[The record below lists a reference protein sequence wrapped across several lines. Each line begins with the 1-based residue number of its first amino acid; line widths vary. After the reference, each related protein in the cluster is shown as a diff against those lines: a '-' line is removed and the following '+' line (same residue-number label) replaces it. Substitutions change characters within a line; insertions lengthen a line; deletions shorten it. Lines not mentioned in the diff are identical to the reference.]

1 MDTTAI
7 ILNRLN
13 SCPDELI
20 TATIKELA
28 SELNLSVAS
37 IWRKANKAGFR
48 IRKER
53 SDKNKTVIS
62 DDVINYI
69 ASRVL
74 ISRRRNKQFTN
85 SVKKAY
91 EDYEKEHGKID
102 AGYERVCAI
111 LRQRGL
117 DKESLNLPTP
127 ALKLFSMH
135 PNHVHLFDVTNCHQW
150 HLKNNGGLK
159 EVDIEKMMYANKIV
173 KFAKSI
179 KKELLRFVI
188 IDHKSGAFF
197 FWYYYTSG
205 EKASDG
211 LDFFSRAWGDK
222 KELVKNTLGISEYN
236 GKYQFQGLPKMLYS
250 DKGSILKN
258 KAMQNML
265 SCLGVK
271 VETHE
276 AGNPRAKGAVEGLM
290 RIIGYDFESDLKTHN
305 IKGLDELNAFALNW
319 CIERNARPEFRN
331 GEIPRIDFWRK
342 IKASELIL
350 SPDYE
355 VFKKLY
361 HKPEVTRVCT
371 VQGIINFEGRKYSCP
386 DTNAYG
392 KTVLIKVNALE
403 YPAIDI
409 HFNGY
414 VYKSEPLE
422 VDEYNNL
429 ILPNMATFGSYNALK
444 KTELQHKKE
453 ELEQFATEKWG
464 VEYKGKKDKKIA
476 LPSDNTPKAEIEIKQ
491 DNIAYLPKAGK
502 QAEVKDSSEPVTT
515 APVET
520 HIIHNYPYV
529 TQSDSEES
537 KKEELK
543 KPVLI
548 PLMQAIDLVTS
559 EYGKISPLMN
569 KNLKTLYPEGVPAEL
584 TATDI
589 YNAINKP
596 AIVEVDN
603 EKLA

>member
-1 MDTTAI
+1 MDKETAV
-7 ILNRLN
+7 ILEKLN

-20 TATIKELA
+20 TETVKEL
-28 SELNLSVAS
+28 SHELNLSVAS

-91 EDYEKEHGKID
+91 EDYEKEHGKIE

-127 ALKLFSMH
+127 ALKLFSLH

-179 KKELLRFVI
+179 KKELLRFVL

-197 FWYYYTSG
+197 FWYYYSSG

-222 KELVKNTLGISEYN
+222 KELIKNTLGISDYN
-236 GKYQFQGLPKMLYS
+236 GKYQFQGLPRLLYS

-258 KAMQNML
+258 KAMLNMMA
-265 SCLGVK
+265 CLGVE
-271 VETHE
+271 VQTHE

-290 RIIGYDFESDLKTHN
+290 RIIGYDFESDLKTKN
-305 IKGLDELNAFALNW
+305 IQGLEALNAFALNW

-371 VQGIINFEGRKYSCP
+371 VQGIINFEGRKYHCP

-392 KTVLIKVNALE
+392 KTIRIKVNALE

-453 ELEQFATEKWG
+453 ELEQYASAKWG
-464 VEYKGKKDKKIA
+464 IEYKGKKDKKIA

-520 HIIHNYPYV
+520 HIIHNYAYV

-548 PLMQAIDLVTS
+548 PLMQAIDLVIS
-559 EYGKISPLMN
+559 EYSSITPNMN
-569 KNLKTLYPEGVPAEL
+569 KNLKKLYPQGVPAEL

-596 AIVEVDN
+596 FIQNAKISS
-603 EKLA
+603 

>member
-1 MDTTAI
+1 MDNSTSI
-7 ILNRLN
+7 IINRLN

-20 TATIKELA
+20 TETVKELA

-85 SVKKAY
+85 SIKKAY

-127 ALKLFSMH
+127 ALKLFSLH

-179 KKELLRFVI
+179 KKELLRFVL

-197 FWYYYTSG
+197 FWYYYSSG

-222 KELVKNTLGISEYN
+222 KELIKNTLGISEYN
-236 GKYQFQGLPKMLYS
+236 GKYQFQGLPRLLYS

-258 KAMQNML
+258 KAMLNMMA
-265 SCLGVK
+265 CLGVE
-271 VETHE
+271 VQTHE

-290 RIIGYDFESDLKTHN
+290 RIIGYDFESDLKTKN
-305 IKGLDELNAFALNW
+305 IQGLEALNAFALNW

-371 VQGIINFEGRKYSCP
+371 VQGIINFEGRKYHCP

-520 HIIHNYPYV
+520 HIIHNYAYV

-548 PLMQAIDLVTS
+548 PLMQAIDLVIS
-559 EYGKISPLMN
+559 EYGSITPNMN
-569 KNLKTLYPEGVPAEL
+569 KNLKKLYPQGVPAEL

-596 AIVEVDN
+596 FIQNAKISS
-603 EKLA
+603 

>member
-1 MDTTAI
+1 MDNSTSI
-7 ILNRLN
+7 IINRLN
-13 SCPDELI
+13 SCPNELI
-20 TATIKELA
+20 TETVKELA
-28 SELNLSVAS
+28 QELNLSVATV
-37 IWRKANKAGFR
+37 WRKANKAGFR

-53 SDKNKTVIS
+53 ADKNATVIS
-62 DDVINYI
+62 EDVINYI

-85 SVKKAY
+85 SIKKAY
-91 EDYEKEHGKID
+91 EDYEKEHGKIA

-117 DKESLNLPTP
+117 DKGSLNLPTP
-127 ALKLFSMH
+127 ALKLFSIH

-150 HLKNNGGLK
+150 HFKNNGGLK

-173 KFAKSI
+173 KFARNI
-179 KKELLRFVI
+179 KKELLRFVL

-197 FWYYYTSG
+197 FWYYYSSG

-222 KELVKNTLGISEYN
+222 KELIKNTLGLSDYN
-236 GKYQFQGLPKMLYS
+236 GKYQFQGLPRLLYS

-258 KAMQNML
+258 KAMLNMMAA
-265 SCLGVK
+265 LGVE
-271 VETHE
+271 VQTHE
-276 AGNPRAKGAVEGLM
+276 AGNPRAKGAVEDLM
-290 RIIGYDFESDLKTHN
+290 RIIGYDFESDLKIKN
-305 IKGLDELNAFALNW
+305 IQGLEALNAFALNW
-319 CIERNARPEFRN
+319 CIERNAKPEFRG

-342 IKASELIL
+342 IKDDELIL

-361 HKPEVTRVCT
+361 HKPEVSRVCT
-371 VQGIINFEGRKYSCP
+371 IQGIINFEGRKYSCP

-429 ILPNMATFGSYNALK
+429 ILPNMSTFGSYNSLK

-453 ELEQFATEKWG
+453 ELEQYASEKWG

-502 QAEVKDSSEPVTT
+502 QAEVKDSSEPVTEKT
-515 APVET
+515 VDILQPKLQAPA
-520 HIIHNYPYV
+520 
-529 TQSDSEES
+529 
-537 KKEELK
+537 
-543 KPVLI
+543 LI
-548 PLMQAIDLVTS
+548 PLMQAIDLVIS

-569 KNLKTLYPEGVPAEL
+569 KNLKTLYPEGVPQEM

-596 AIVEVDN
+596 VIEVDN
-603 EKLA
+603 ERLA

>member
-20 TATIKELA
+20 TATVKELA
-28 SELNLSVAS
+28 VELNLSVAS

-48 IRKER
+48 VRKER
-53 SDKNKTVIS
+53 ADKNKTVIS
-62 DDVINYI
+62 EDVINYI

-91 EDYEKEHGKID
+91 EDYEKEHGKIE

-117 DKESLNLPTP
+117 DKERFNLPTP
-127 ALKLFSMH
+127 ALKLFSLH
-135 PNHVHLFDVTNCHQW
+135 PNHVHLFDVTNCLQW
-150 HLKNNGGLK
+150 HFKNKGGLSERDVEKIFYQNKVVK
-159 EVDIEKMMYANKIV
+159 EAKKI
-173 KFAKSI
+173 KQ
-179 KKELLRFVI
+179 ELLRFVL

-197 FWYYYTSG
+197 FWYYYSSG

-222 KELVKNTLGISEYN
+222 KELIKNTLGISDYN
-236 GKYQFQGLPKMLYS
+236 GKYQFQGLPRLLYS

-258 KAMQNML
+258 KAMLNMMAA
-265 SCLGVK
+265 LGVE
-271 VETHE
+271 VQTHE

-305 IKGLDELNAFALNW
+305 IQGLEALNAFALNW
-319 CIERNARPEFRN
+319 CLQRNEKAAFR
-331 GEIPRIDFWRK
+331 GGTISRIDFWRK

-371 VQGIINFEGRKYSCP
+371 VQGIINFEGRKYQCP

-429 ILPNMATFGSYNALK
+429 ILPNMATFGSFNALK

-453 ELEQFATEKWG
+453 ELEQYASAKWG
-464 VEYKGKKDKKIA
+464 IEYKGKKDKKIA

-491 DNIAYLPKAGK
+491 DNITYLPKAGK
-502 QAEVKDSSEPVTT
+502 QAEVKDSSEPITVTLCHSEP
-515 APVET
+515 AQQAK
-520 HIIHNYPYV
+520 NLN
-529 TQSDSEES
+529 SDSEES

-548 PLMQAIDLVTS
+548 PLHQAIDLVLS
-559 EYGKISPLMN
+559 EYGKITPVMN
-569 KNLKTLYPEGVPAEL
+569 KNLKALYPHGVPAEL

-589 YNAINKP
+589 YNTINKP
-596 AIVEVDN
+596 SVVEV
-603 EKLA
+603 KHA

>member
-1 MDTTAI
+1 MDKETAL
-7 ILNRLN
+7 ILDKLN
-13 SCPDELI
+13 NTPDELI
-20 TATIKELA
+20 TETVKEL
-28 SELNLSVAS
+28 SHELNLSVAS

-48 IRKER
+48 VRKER

-62 DDVINYI
+62 EDVINYI

-91 EDYEKEHGKID
+91 EDYEKEHGKIA

-127 ALKLFSMH
+127 ALKLFSLH
-135 PNHVHLFDVTNCHQW
+135 PNHVHLFDVTNCLQW
-150 HLKNNGGLK
+150 HFKNKGGLSERDVEKIFYQNKVVK
-159 EVDIEKMMYANKIV
+159 EAKKI
-173 KFAKSI
+173 KQ
-179 KKELLRFVI
+179 ELLRFVL

-197 FWYYYTSG
+197 FWYYYSSG

-211 LDFFSRAWGDK
+211 LDFFSKAWGDK
-222 KELVKNTLGISEYN
+222 KELIKNTLGISDYN
-236 GKYQFQGLPKMLYS
+236 GKYQFQGLPKLLYS

-258 KAMQNML
+258 KAMLNMMA
-265 SCLGVK
+265 CLGVE
-271 VETHE
+271 VQTHE
-276 AGNPRAKGAVEGLM
+276 AGNPRAKGAVEDLM
-290 RIIGYDFESDLKTHN
+290 RIIGYDFESDLKIKN
-305 IKGLDELNAFALNW
+305 IQGLEALNAFALNW

-331 GEIPRIDFWRK
+331 GKIPRIDFWRK

-371 VQGIINFEGRKYSCP
+371 VQGIINFEGRKYHCP

-429 ILPNMATFGSYNALK
+429 ILPNMATFGSFNALK

-453 ELEQFATEKWG
+453 ELEQYASAKWG
-464 VEYKGKKDKKIA
+464 IEYKGKKDKKIA

-502 QAEVKDSSEPVTT
+502 QAEVKDSSEPITVTLCHSEP
-515 APVET
+515 AQQAK
-520 HIIHNYPYV
+520 NLNNN
-529 TQSDSEES
+529 SEES

-548 PLMQAIDLVTS
+548 PLMQAIDLVIS
-559 EYGKISPLMN
+559 EYGKITPVMN

-596 AIVEVDN
+596 VIEVDN

>member
-1 MDTTAI
+1 MDKDTALI
-7 ILNRLN
+7 IDKLNN
-13 SCPDELI
+13 TPDELI
-20 TATIKELA
+20 TETVKEL
-28 SELNLSVAS
+28 SHELNLSVAS

-48 IRKER
+48 VRKER

-62 DDVINYI
+62 EDVINYI

-91 EDYEKEHGKID
+91 EDYEKEHGKIE

-127 ALKLFSMH
+127 ALKLFSLH
-135 PNHVHLFDVTNCHQW
+135 PNHVHLFDVTNCLQW
-150 HLKNNGGLK
+150 HFKNKGGLSERDVEKIFYQNKVVK
-159 EVDIEKMMYANKIV
+159 EAKKI
-173 KFAKSI
+173 KQ
-179 KKELLRFVI
+179 ELLRFVL

-222 KELVKNTLGISEYN
+222 KELIKNTLGISDYN
-236 GKYQFQGLPKMLYS
+236 GKYQFQGLPKLLYS

-258 KAMQNML
+258 KAMLNMMA
-265 SCLGVK
+265 CLGVE
-271 VETHE
+271 VQTHE

-305 IKGLDELNAFALNW
+305 IQGIEALNAFALNW
-319 CIERNARPEFRN
+319 CLQRNEKAAFR
-331 GEIPRIDFWRK
+331 GGTISRIDFWRK
-342 IKASELIL
+342 IKEDELIL

-371 VQGIINFEGRKYSCP
+371 VQGIINFEGRKYQCP

-429 ILPNMATFGSYNALK
+429 ILPNMATFGSFNALK

-453 ELEQFATEKWG
+453 ELEQYASAKWG
-464 VEYKGKKDKKIA
+464 IEYKGKKDKKIA

-491 DNIAYLPKAGK
+491 DNITYLPKAGK
-502 QAEVKDSSEPVTT
+502 QAEVKDSSEPITVTLCHSEP
-515 APVET
+515 AQQAK
-520 HIIHNYPYV
+520 NLN
-529 TQSDSEES
+529 SDSEES

-548 PLMQAIDLVTS
+548 PLHQAIDLVLS
-559 EYGKISPLMN
+559 EYGKITPVMN
-569 KNLKTLYPEGVPAEL
+569 KNLKALYPHGVPAEL

-589 YNAINKP
+589 YNTINKHSV
-596 AIVEVDN
+596 VEV
-603 EKLA
+603 KHA

>member
-1 MDTTAI
+1 MDKDTALI
-7 ILNRLN
+7 IDKLNN
-13 SCPDELI
+13 TPDELI
-20 TATIKELA
+20 TETVKELA
-28 SELNLSVAS
+28 VELNLSVAS

-48 IRKER
+48 VRKER

-85 SVKKAY
+85 SVKKTY
-91 EDYEKEHGKID
+91 EDYEKEHGKIE

-127 ALKLFSMH
+127 ALKLFSLH
-135 PNHVHLFDVTNCHQW
+135 PNHVHLFDVTNCLQW
-150 HLKNNGGLK
+150 HFKNKGGLSERDVEKIFYKNKVVK
-159 EVDIEKMMYANKIV
+159 EAKKI
-173 KFAKSI
+173 KH
-179 KKELLRFVI
+179 ELLRFVL

-222 KELVKNTLGISEYN
+222 KELIKNTLGISDYN
-236 GKYQFQGLPKMLYS
+236 GKYQFQGLPRLLYS

-258 KAMQNML
+258 KAMLNMMA
-265 SCLGVK
+265 CLGVE
-271 VETHE
+271 VQTHE

-290 RIIGYDFESDLKTHN
+290 RIIGYDFESDLKTKN
-305 IKGLDELNAFALNW
+305 IQGIEALNAFALNW
-319 CIERNARPEFRN
+319 CLQRNEKAAFR
-331 GEIPRIDFWRK
+331 GGTISRIDFWRK

-361 HKPEVTRVCT
+361 HKPEVIRVCT

-453 ELEQFATEKWG
+453 ELEQYASAKWG

-476 LPSDNTPKAEIEIKQ
+476 LPSDNTPKAEIEVKQ
-491 DNIAYLPKAGK
+491 DNIAYMPKQGK
-502 QAEVKDSSEPVTT
+502 KAEIKDSSEPITVTLCHSEP
-515 APVET
+515 AQQAK
-520 HIIHNYPYV
+520 NLN
-529 TQSDSEES
+529 SNNEES

-548 PLMQAIDLVTS
+548 PFMQAIDLVIS

-569 KNLKTLYPEGVPAEL
+569 KNLKALYPEGVPAEL

-596 AIVEVDN
+596 VIEVDN

>member
-1 MDTTAI
+1 MDKETAL
-7 ILNRLN
+7 ILDKLN
-13 SCPDELI
+13 NTPDELI
-20 TATIKELA
+20 TATVKELA

-85 SVKKAY
+85 SIKKAY
-91 EDYEKEHGKID
+91 EDYEKEHGKIE

-127 ALKLFSMH
+127 ALKLFSLH
-135 PNHVHLFDVTNCHQW
+135 PNHVHLFDVTNCLQW
-150 HLKNNGGLK
+150 HFKNKGGLSERDVEKIFYQNKVVK
-159 EVDIEKMMYANKIV
+159 EAKKI
-173 KFAKSI
+173 KQ
-179 KKELLRFVI
+179 ELLRFVL

-197 FWYYYTSG
+197 FWYYYSSG

-222 KELVKNTLGISEYN
+222 KELIKNTLGISDYN
-236 GKYQFQGLPKMLYS
+236 GKYQFQGLPRLLYS

-258 KAMQNML
+258 KAMLNMMA
-265 SCLGVK
+265 CLGVE
-271 VETHE
+271 VQTHE

-305 IKGLDELNAFALNW
+305 IQGLEALNAFALNW
-319 CIERNARPEFRN
+319 CLQRNEKAAFR
-331 GEIPRIDFWRK
+331 GGTISRIDFWRK
-342 IKASELIL
+342 IKQDELIL

-429 ILPNMATFGSYNALK
+429 ILPNMATFGSFNALK

-453 ELEQFATEKWG
+453 ELEQYASAKWG
-464 VEYKGKKDKKIA
+464 IEYKGKKDKKIA

-502 QAEVKDSSEPVTT
+502 QAEVKDSSEPITVTLCHSEP
-515 APVET
+515 AQQAK
-520 HIIHNYPYV
+520 NLN
-529 TQSDSEES
+529 SNSEES

-548 PLMQAIDLVTS
+548 PLMQAIDLVLS

-569 KNLKTLYPEGVPAEL
+569 KNLKTLFPEGVPAEL

-596 AIVEVDN
+596 FIQNAKISS
-603 EKLA
+603 

>member
-20 TATIKELA
+20 TATVKELA
-28 SELNLSVAS
+28 VELNLSVAS

-48 IRKER
+48 VRKER
-53 SDKNKTVIS
+53 ADKNKTVIS
-62 DDVINYI
+62 EDVINYI

-91 EDYEKEHGKID
+91 EDYEKEHGKIE

-117 DKESLNLPTP
+117 DKERLNLPTP
-127 ALKLFSMH
+127 ALKLFSLH
-135 PNHVHLFDVTNCHQW
+135 PNHVHLFDVTNCLQW
-150 HLKNNGGLK
+150 HFKNKGGLSERDVEKIFYQNKVVK
-159 EVDIEKMMYANKIV
+159 EAKKI
-173 KFAKSI
+173 KQ
-179 KKELLRFVI
+179 ELLRFVL

-197 FWYYYTSG
+197 FWYYYSSG

-222 KELVKNTLGISEYN
+222 KELIKNTLGISDYN
-236 GKYQFQGLPKMLYS
+236 GKYQFQGLPRLLYS

-258 KAMQNML
+258 KAMLNMMAA
-265 SCLGVK
+265 LGVE
-271 VETHE
+271 VQTHE

-305 IKGLDELNAFALNW
+305 IQGLEALNAFALNW
-319 CIERNARPEFRN
+319 CLQRNEKAAFR
-331 GEIPRIDFWRK
+331 GGTISRIDFWRK

-371 VQGIINFEGRKYSCP
+371 VQGIINFEGRKYQCP

-429 ILPNMATFGSYNALK
+429 ILPNMATFGSFNALK

-453 ELEQFATEKWG
+453 ELEQYASAKWG
-464 VEYKGKKDKKIA
+464 IEYKGKKDKKIA

-491 DNIAYLPKAGK
+491 DNITYLPKAGK
-502 QAEVKDSSEPVTT
+502 QAEVKDSSEPITVTLCHSEP
-515 APVET
+515 AQQAK
-520 HIIHNYPYV
+520 NLN
-529 TQSDSEES
+529 SDSEES

-548 PLMQAIDLVTS
+548 PLHQAIDLVLS
-559 EYGKISPLMN
+559 EYGKITPIMN
-569 KNLKTLYPEGVPAEL
+569 KNLKALYPHGVPAEL

-589 YNAINKP
+589 YNTINKP
-596 AIVEVDN
+596 SVVEV
-603 EKLA
+603 KHA

>member
-1 MDTTAI
+1 MDKETAL
-7 ILNRLN
+7 ILDKLN
-13 SCPDELI
+13 NTPDELI
-20 TATIKELA
+20 TATVKELA

-48 IRKER
+48 VRKER

-62 DDVINYI
+62 EDVINHI

-91 EDYEKEHGKID
+91 EDYEKEHGKIE

-127 ALKLFSMH
+127 ALKLFSLH
-135 PNHVHLFDVTNCHQW
+135 PNHVHLFDVTNCLQW
-150 HLKNNGGLK
+150 HFKNKGGLSERDVEKIFYQNKVVK
-159 EVDIEKMMYANKIV
+159 EAKKI
-173 KFAKSI
+173 KQ
-179 KKELLRFVI
+179 ELLRFVL

-197 FWYYYTSG
+197 FWYYYSSG

-211 LDFFSRAWGDK
+211 LDFFSKAWGDK
-222 KELVKNTLGISEYN
+222 KELIKNTLGISDYN
-236 GKYQFQGLPKMLYS
+236 GKYQFQGLPKLLYS

-258 KAMQNML
+258 KAMLNMMA
-265 SCLGVK
+265 CLGVE
-271 VETHE
+271 VQTHE

-305 IKGLDELNAFALNW
+305 IQGLEALNAFALNW
-319 CIERNARPEFRN
+319 CLQRNEKAAFR
-331 GEIPRIDFWRK
+331 GGTISRIDFWRK

-392 KTVLIKVNALE
+392 KTILIKVNALE

-429 ILPNMATFGSYNALK
+429 ILPNMATFGSFNALK

-453 ELEQFATEKWG
+453 ELEQYASAKWG
-464 VEYKGKKDKKIA
+464 IEYKGKKDKKIA

-502 QAEVKDSSEPVTT
+502 QAEVKDSSEPITVTLCHSEP
-515 APVET
+515 AQQAK
-520 HIIHNYPYV
+520 NLNNN
-529 TQSDSEES
+529 SEES

-548 PLMQAIDLVTS
+548 PLMQAIDLVIS
-559 EYGKISPLMN
+559 EYGKITPVMN
-569 KNLKTLYPEGVPAEL
+569 KNLKALYPHGVPVEL

-596 AIVEVDN
+596 SVVEV
-603 EKLA
+603 KHA

>member
-1 MDTTAI
+1 
-7 ILNRLN
+7 
-13 SCPDELI
+13 
-20 TATIKELA
+20 
-28 SELNLSVAS
+28 
-37 IWRKANKAGFR
+37 
-48 IRKER
+48 
-53 SDKNKTVIS
+53 
-62 DDVINYI
+62 
-69 ASRVL
+69 
-74 ISRRRNKQFTN
+74 
-85 SVKKAY
+85 
-91 EDYEKEHGKID
+91 
-102 AGYERVCAI
+102 
-111 LRQRGL
+111 
-117 DKESLNLPTP
+117 
-127 ALKLFSMH
+127 
-135 PNHVHLFDVTNCHQW
+135 
-150 HLKNNGGLK
+150 
-159 EVDIEKMMYANKIV
+159 
-173 KFAKSI
+173 
-179 KKELLRFVI
+179 
-188 IDHKSGAFF
+188 
-197 FWYYYTSG
+197 
-205 EKASDG
+205 
-211 LDFFSRAWGDK
+211 
-222 KELVKNTLGISEYN
+222 
-236 GKYQFQGLPKMLYS
+236 
-250 DKGSILKN
+250 
-258 KAMQNML
+258 MQ
-265 SCLGVK
+265 
-271 VETHE
+271 THE

-290 RIIGYDFESDLKTHN
+290 RIIGYDFESDLKTKN
-305 IKGLDELNAFALNW
+305 IQGLEALNAFALNW
-319 CIERNARPEFRN
+319 CMERNARPEFRN

-429 ILPNMATFGSYNALK
+429 ILPNMATFGSFNALK

-453 ELEQFATEKWG
+453 ELEQYASAKWG
-464 VEYKGKKDKKIA
+464 IEYKGKKDKKIA

-502 QAEVKDSSEPVTT
+502 QAEVKDSSEPITVTLCHYEP
-515 APVET
+515 AQQAK
-520 HIIHNYPYV
+520 NLN
-529 TQSDSEES
+529 SNNEES

-548 PLMQAIDLVTS
+548 PLMQAIDLVLS
-559 EYGKISPLMN
+559 EYGRISPLMN
-569 KNLKTLYPEGVPAEL
+569 KNLKILYPDGVPAEL

-596 AIVEVDN
+596 VIEVDN

>member
-1 MDTTAI
+1 MDNSTSI
-7 ILNRLN
+7 IINRLN

-20 TATIKELA
+20 TETVKEL
-28 SELNLSVAS
+28 SHELNLSVAS

-48 IRKER
+48 VRKER
-53 SDKNKTVIS
+53 ADKNATVIS
-62 DDVINYI
+62 EDVINYI

-85 SVKKAY
+85 SIKKAY
-91 EDYEKEHGKID
+91 EDYEKEHGKIA

-117 DKESLNLPTP
+117 DKVSLNLPAP
-127 ALKLFSMH
+127 ALKLESLQ
-135 PNHVHLFDVTNCHQW
+135 PNHVHLFDVTNCLQW
-150 HLKNNGGLK
+150 HFKNKGGLSERDVEKIFYQNKVVK
-159 EVDIEKMMYANKIV
+159 EAKKI
-173 KFAKSI
+173 KQ
-179 KKELLRFVI
+179 ELLRFVL

-197 FWYYYTSG
+197 FWYYYSSG

-222 KELVKNTLGISEYN
+222 KELVKNTLGISDYN
-236 GKYQFQGLPKMLYS
+236 GKYQFQGLPKILYS

-258 KAMQNML
+258 KAMLNMMQ
-265 SCLGVK
+265 SLGVQ

-290 RIIGYDFESDLKTHN
+290 RIIGYDFESDLKTKN
-305 IKGLDELNAFALNW
+305 IQGLEALNAFALNW
-319 CIERNARPEFRN
+319 CIERNLKPDFRGGN
-331 GEIPRIDFWRK
+331 IPRIDFWRK
-342 IKASELIL
+342 IKDDELTL

-355 VFKKLY
+355 MFKKLY

-371 VQGIINFEGRKYSCP
+371 VQGIINFEGRKYHCS

-429 ILPNMATFGSYNALK
+429 ILPNMATFGSFNALK

-476 LPSDNTPKAEIEIKQ
+476 LPSDNTPKAEIEVKQ

-520 HIIHNYPYV
+520 HIIHNYAYV

-596 AIVEVDN
+596 FIQNAKISS
-603 EKLA
+603 

>member
-1 MDTTAI
+1 MDKETAL
-7 ILNRLN
+7 ILNKLN
-13 SCPDELI
+13 NTPDELI
-20 TATIKELA
+20 TETVKEL
-28 SELNLSVAS
+28 SHELNLSVAS

-48 IRKER
+48 VRKER

-62 DDVINYI
+62 EDVINYI

-91 EDYEKEHGKID
+91 EDYEKEHGKIE

-117 DKESLNLPTP
+117 DKVSLNLPAP
-127 ALKLFSMH
+127 ALKLESLH

-179 KKELLRFVI
+179 KKELLRFVL

-197 FWYYYTSG
+197 FWYYYSSG

-211 LDFFSRAWGDK
+211 LDFFSKAWGDK
-222 KELVKNTLGISEYN
+222 KELIKNTLGISDYN
-236 GKYQFQGLPKMLYS
+236 GKYQFQGLPRLLYS

-258 KAMQNML
+258 KAMLNMMA
-265 SCLGVK
+265 CLGVE
-271 VETHE
+271 VQTHE

-290 RIIGYDFESDLKTHN
+290 RIIGYDFESDLKTKN
-305 IKGLDELNAFALNW
+305 IQGLEALNAFALKW

-371 VQGIINFEGRKYSCP
+371 VQGIINFEGRKYQCP

-429 ILPNMATFGSYNALK
+429 ILPNMATFGSFNALK

-453 ELEQFATEKWG
+453 ELEQYASAKWG
-464 VEYKGKKDKKIA
+464 IEYKGKKDKKIA

-502 QAEVKDSSEPVTT
+502 QAEVKDSSEPITVTLCHSEP
-515 APVET
+515 AQQAK
-520 HIIHNYPYV
+520 NLN
-529 TQSDSEES
+529 SNSEES

-548 PLMQAIDLVTS
+548 PLMQAIDLVIS

-596 AIVEVDN
+596 VIEVDN

>member
-1 MDTTAI
+1 MDKEPAV
-7 ILNRLN
+7 ILEKLN
-13 SCPDELI
+13 SCPNELI
-20 TATIKELA
+20 TETVKELA

-53 SDKNKTVIS
+53 ADKNSTAVS
-62 DDVINYI
+62 EDVITYI

-117 DKESLNLPTP
+117 DKKSLNQPAP

-197 FWYYYTSG
+197 FWYYYSSG

-319 CIERNARPEFRN
+319 CLQRNEKAAFR
-331 GEIPRIDFWRK
+331 GGTISRIDFWRK

-453 ELEQFATEKWG
+453 ELEQFASDKWG

-476 LPSDNTPKAEIEIKQ
+476 LPSDNTPKAEIEVKQ

-520 HIIHNYPYV
+520 HIIHNYAYV
-529 TQSDSEES
+529 TQSDSEEF

-548 PLMQAIDLVTS
+548 PLRQAIDLVIF

-596 AIVEVDN
+596 AIIEV
-603 EKLA
+603 KHA

>member
-1 MDTTAI
+1 M
-7 ILNRLN
+7 
-13 SCPDELI
+13 
-20 TATIKELA
+20 
-28 SELNLSVAS
+28 
-37 IWRKANKAGFR
+37 
-48 IRKER
+48 
-53 SDKNKTVIS
+53 
-62 DDVINYI
+62 
-69 ASRVL
+69 L

-91 EDYEKEHGKID
+91 EDYEKEHGKIE

-429 ILPNMATFGSYNALK
+429 ILPNMATFGSFNALK

-520 HIIHNYPYV
+520 HIIHNYAYV

-548 PLMQAIDLVTS
+548 PLRQAIDLVIS

-569 KNLKTLYPEGVPAEL
+569 KNLKKLYPEGVPAEL

-596 AIVEVDN
+596 AIIEV
-603 EKLA
+603 KHA